1 VEQAQIDALR
11 CLSVSPGLQFIDG
24 RWQEGEAGVRHDV
37 ISPLNG
43 QVLTN
48 IIAGTKADV
57 DAAVRAAR
65 RSFEAGTWSRMAP
78 SARQKIL
85 LRIAEIIESR
95 ALELA
100 VLGVRDNGT
109 ELAMA
114 LKAEPGS
121 AAKTFRYYAEAIDK
135 IYGEIAPTQEN
146 VLGLIHREAVGVV
159 GAIVPWNMPLMIAS
173 WKIAPALAMGN
184 SVILKPAESATLVL
198 LKLAEICAEAG
209 LPEGVLNVVTGQG
222 SVVGKALASHED
234 VDVLAFTGSNPV
246 GRQLM
251 EYAARSNLK
260 RVYLELG
267 GKSPNI
273 IFADAPD
280 LDKAAKVAVQAAFR
294 NSGQICVAGTRLLV
308 EKTIHQ
314 ALVEKIAA
322 LTQALKVG
330 DPLDVTTEIGAISSK
345 EQLAANLAHIERA
358 QQEGARLVTGGE
370 QILQETGGFY
380 QRPAVFDEVRPNM
393 TLAQEETF
401 GPLLAI
407 IPFEDESQATRLANM
422 THYGLA
428 AAVWTADLSRAHRM
442 IRHVRAGVVH
452 VNTYGGADMSVPLGG
467 HKQSGNGH
475 DKSLHALE
483 KYTALKTAWIQL

>member
-1 VEQAQIDALR
+1 VEQSQIDALR
-11 CLSVSPGLQFIDG
+11 DLPVAQGLHFING
-24 RWQEGEAGVRHDV
+24 RWVEGETGARRDV
-37 ISPLNG
+37 ISPIDG
-43 QVLTN
+43 RVLTS
-48 IIAGTKADV
+48 IAAGTVADV
-57 DAAVRAAR
+57 DAAVGAAR
-65 RSFEAGTWSRMAP
+65 RCFEAGTWSRMAP
-78 SARQKIL
+78 AARKKIM

-114 LKAEPGS
+114 FKAEPSS
-121 AAKTFRYYAEAIDK
+121 AARTFRYYAESLDK
-135 IYGEIAPTQEN
+135 IYGEIAPTPTD
-146 VLGLIHREAVGVV
+146 VLGLVHREAVGVV

-173 WKIAPALAMGN
+173 WKLAPALALGN
-184 SVILKPAESATLVL
+184 CVILKPAENATLAL

-222 SVVGKALASHED
+222 SLVGKALASHGN
-234 VDVLAFTGSNPV
+234 VDVLAFTGSGSV

-267 GKSPNI
+267 GKSPHI
-273 IFADAPD
+273 IFADTPD
-280 LDKAAKVAVQAAFR
+280 LDKVAQVAVHAAFR

-308 EKTIHQ
+308 EKSIHK
-314 ALVEKIAA
+314 ALVEKVATR
-322 LTQALKVG
+322 TQALKIG
-330 DPLDVTTEIGAISSK
+330 NPLDIKNEIGAIISK
-345 EQLAANLAHIERA
+345 AQLDENIAHLERA
-358 QQEGARLVTGGE
+358 TREGAHLVTGGAR
-370 QILQETGGFY
+370 ILQETGGFY
-380 QRPAVFDEVRPNM
+380 QRPAIFDEVRPEM
-393 TLAQEETF
+393 ALACEEIF

-407 IPFEDESQATRLANM
+407 LPFEGEEEATRLANM

-428 AAVWTADLSRAHRM
+428 AGVWTADLSRAHRM
-442 IRHVRAGVVH
+442 IRNVRAGVVH
-452 VNTYGGADMSVPLGG
+452 VNTYGGADMTVPLGG